1 MEDELYSARAA
12 LRCLL
17 QTHPTWTQHELA
29 EAVGRS
35 VSWVKKW
42 VRRLR
47 AAAPDDPWVLQS
59 RSRARVHPPAAIAPG
74 VVESILDIRDQ
85 PPEDLRRVPGPKAI
99 LYYLQRDRV
108 LQETGAVLPRSTRT
122 VWRILVRN
130 ARIIH
135 TTRPDHE
142 PVERPAP
149 MTAWQ
154 LDYKDVSTVP
164 AEPDGK
170 RGHVVEVLNTLDVGT
185 SVLLAAQVR
194 DDFTTETSLQ
204 AVAEVVRAQGLPD
217 QITFDRDPRFVGSVR
232 ARDFP
237 APFVRFWACLGVGVT
252 ICPPHRPDKNAFVE
266 RYHRSDTEE
275 CLRRE
280 RPTTVDAVREVTAA
294 YKEHYNFQRP
304 NQALSCGNQPP
315 RSAYPLLPARP
326 SVPLVVDPDAWV
338 RTIDGRS
345 YVRRV
350 QDSGNVTIGEAS
362 YYAGRALAGHTV
374 VLRVDATTR
383 QFVVVHQG
391 EERSRVP
398 IKGLVQRLVSFD
410 TFVDLLAAQARGD
423 RAAHLPTAS

>member
-1 MEDELYSARAA
+1 MLLDRETNGQFQPVVGEPVVDLRLATSA
-12 LRCLL
+12 
-17 QTHPTWTQHELA
+17 
-29 EAVGRS
+29 
-35 VSWVKKW
+35 VKKW
-42 VRRLR
+42 VTRLR
-47 AAAPDDPWVLQS
+47 AAPDDPRVLQS
-59 RSRARVHPPAAIAPG
+59 RSRARVHPPAAIAPD
-74 VVESILDIRDQ
+74 VVERILDIRDQ

-135 TTRPDHE
+135 TTHSEHE

-194 DDFTTETSLQ
+194 EDFTTETSLQ

-217 QITFDRDPRFVGSVR
+217 QVTFDRDPRVAGSVR

-252 ICPPHRPDKNAFVE
+252 ICPPTAPIRTLSWKDTVE
-266 RYHRSDTEE
+266 RYHRSYTEE
-275 CLRRE
+275 YLRRE

-294 YKEHYNFQRP
+294 YKEH
-304 NQALSCGNQPP
+304 
-315 RSAYPLLPARP
+315 
-326 SVPLVVDPDAWV
+326 
-338 RTIDGRS
+338 
-345 YVRRV
+345 
-350 QDSGNVTIGEAS
+350 
-362 YYAGRALAGHTV
+362 
-374 VLRVDATTR
+374 
-383 QFVVVHQG
+383 
-391 EERSRVP
+391 
-398 IKGLVQRLVSFD
+398 
-410 TFVDLLAAQARGD
+410 
-423 RAAHLPTAS
+423 